1 MMPTYPQLLSPTYEP
16 HVYSASWQKQY
27 VAQFFTLESGEKN
40 GNSATYRCRLHP
52 EAPVFK
58 AHFPGFPV
66 LPGVLTLKMVVD
78 AINASQFFS
87 TQTLTV
93 QSIGN
98 AKYLAVV
105 NPQETQ
111 EVEISVTLKAEKNA
125 DEPAVF
131 QFKATVQNGETR
143 FATFSFS
150 CTAADFITVGVE
162 ENEVCAVIPT
172 YQNAKTLLK
181 VVADVHRVVD
191 TVFVV
196 DDGSNDGTAALL
208 DKATGNERPEKVLTH
223 PKNCGKGAAL
233 KTGLT
238 YARQQG
244 FRYAVTVDA
253 DGQHRAD
260 DIPALLKAV
269 EEEPD
274 ALAIGSRGL
283 QHENMPAK
291 STFANRFSNFWFALQ
306 TLQRL
311 PDTQSGLRVYPL
323 RCLHG
328 LRWMSAR
335 YEAELTLLVFSA
347 WAGVKLLPVPVSVY
361 YPPRDQRVTHFRPGR
376 DFTRISVLNTLLCF
390 LMVVYGWPR
399 IFADR
404 LQGVSKA
411 CFVSRELFTL
421 TSCQIW

>member
-1 MMPTYPQLLSPTYEP
+1 MSLTSILP
-16 HVYSASWQKQY
+16 HGKKQY

-93 QSIGN
+93 QSISN

-105 NPQETQ
+105 NPHETQ
-111 EVEISVTLKAEKNA
+111 EVEISVALKAEKNA

-131 QFKATVQNGETR
+131 QFKATVENGETR

-162 ENEVCAVIPT
+162 ENEVCTVIPT

-283 QHENMPAK
+283 QHENMPTK

-311 PDTQSGLRVYPL
+311 PDTQSGLRIYPL

-399 IFADR
+399 IFCR
-404 LQGVSKA
+404 LIARGVKGV
-411 CFVSRELFTL
+411 FRK
-421 TSCQIW
+421 

>member
-1 MMPTYPQLLSPTYEP
+1 MSLTSILP
-16 HVYSASWQKQY
+16 HGKKQY
-27 VAQFFTLESGEKN
+27 VALFFTLESGEKN

-58 AHFPGFPV
+58 VHFPGFPV

-111 EVEISVTLKAEKNA
+111 EVEISVALKAEKNA

-150 CTAADFITVGVE
+150 CTAANFITVGVE

-328 LRWMSAR
+328 LRWMSER

-399 IFADR
+399 IFCRQIAR
-404 LQGVSKA
+404 GVKGV
-411 CFVSRELFTL
+411 FRK
-421 TSCQIW
+421 

>member
-1 MMPTYPQLLSPTYEP
+1 MSLTSILP
-16 HVYSASWQKQY
+16 HGKKQY
-27 VAQFFTLESGEKN
+27 VAQFFTLEAGEKN
-40 GNSATYRCRLHP
+40 GNSATYRCRIHP

-111 EVEISVTLKAEKNA
+111 EVEISVALKAEKNA

-150 CTAADFITVGVE
+150 CTAANFITVGVE

-323 RCLHG
+323 QRLHG

-399 IFADR
+399 IFCRQIAR
-404 LQGVSKA
+404 GVKGVF
-411 CFVSRELFTL
+411 CK
-421 TSCQIW
+421 

>member
-1 MMPTYPQLLSPTYEP
+1 MSLTSILP
-16 HVYSASWQKQY
+16 HGKKQY
-27 VAQFFTLESGEKN
+27 VAQFFTLEAGEKN
-40 GNSATYRCRLHP
+40 DNSATYRCRLHP

-111 EVEISVTLKAEKNA
+111 EVEISVALKAEKNA

-162 ENEVCAVIPT
+162 ENEGCAVIPT

-191 TVFVV
+191 TVIVV
-196 DDGSNDGTAALL
+196 DDGSKDGTAALL

-399 IFADR
+399 IFCRQIAR
-404 LQGVSKA
+404 GVKGV
-411 CFVSRELFTL
+411 FRK
-421 TSCQIW
+421 

>member
-1 MMPTYPQLLSPTYEP
+1 MSLTSILP
-16 HVYSASWQKQY
+16 HGKKQY

-111 EVEISVTLKAEKNA
+111 EVEISVALKAEKNA

-150 CTAADFITVGVE
+150 CTAADVMTVGVE

-323 RCLHG
+323 RRLHG

-347 WAGVKLLPVPVSVY
+347 WAGVKLLPIPVSVY

-399 IFADR
+399 IFCRQIAR
-404 LQGVSKA
+404 GVKGV
-411 CFVSRELFTL
+411 FRK
-421 TSCQIW
+421 

>member
-1 MMPTYPQLLSPTYEP
+1 MSLTSILP
-16 HVYSASWQKQY
+16 HGKKQY
-27 VAQFFTLESGEKN
+27 VAQFFTLEAGEKN

-58 AHFPGFPV
+58 AHFPGFPI

-111 EVEISVTLKAEKNA
+111 EVEVSVALKAEKNA
-125 DEPAVF
+125 DELTVF

-223 PKNCGKGAAL
+223 PKNYGKGAAL

-274 ALAIGSRGL
+274 GLAIGSRGL

-323 RCLHG
+323 RRLHG

-399 IFADR
+399 IFCRQIAR
-404 LQGVSKA
+404 GVKGVF
-411 CFVSRELFTL
+411 CK
-421 TSCQIW
+421 

>member
-1 MMPTYPQLLSPTYEP
+1 MSLTSILP
-16 HVYSASWQKQY
+16 HGKKQY

-111 EVEISVTLKAEKNA
+111 EVEISVALKAEKNA

-233 KTGLT
+233 KTRLT

-323 RCLHG
+323 RRLHG

-399 IFADR
+399 IFCRQIAR
-404 LQGVSKA
+404 GVKGV
-411 CFVSRELFTL
+411 FRK
-421 TSCQIW
+421 

>member
-1 MMPTYPQLLSPTYEP
+1 MSLTSILP
-16 HVYSASWQKQY
+16 HGKKQY
-27 VAQFFTLESGEKN
+27 VAQFFTLEAGEKN

-87 TQTLTV
+87 TQTLMV

-111 EVEISVTLKAEKNA
+111 EVEISVALKAEKNA

-208 DKATGNERPEKVLTH
+208 DKATGSERPEKVLTH

-244 FRYAVTVDA
+244 FRYAVTMDA

-323 RCLHG
+323 RRLHG

-399 IFADR
+399 IFCRQIAR
-404 LQGVSKA
+404 GVIGVFRK
-411 CFVSRELFTL
+411 
-421 TSCQIW
+421 